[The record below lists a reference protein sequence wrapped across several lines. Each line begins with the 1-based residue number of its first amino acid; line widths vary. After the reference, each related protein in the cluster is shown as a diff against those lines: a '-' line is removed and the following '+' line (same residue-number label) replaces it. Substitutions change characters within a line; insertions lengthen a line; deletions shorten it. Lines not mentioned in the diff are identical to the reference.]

1 MPDLPAVIQE
11 TGPALRR
18 RLSWAEA
25 CTYAQLADSSPRDL
39 RRILGGL
46 PVARDVEEKIDGTGD
61 AGRQADL
68 RGHVPPD
75 GRGTRARS
83 ARRRH

>member
-11 TGPALRR
+11 IGPALRR

-61 AGRQADL
+61 AGRQAAL